1 MRNKRLLFVLVGA
14 VAFGLFAAFSVSR
27 YLSNAQATP
36 RNMQSV
42 VVAKVDI
49 PLGTKVVAEQL
60 MTAQFPTGALPDGV
74 FDKPEKLVGRVTVTN
89 IAAREPVTDFKLAAE
104 GSAGGLSAVIP
115 EGYRAMTVKVDDVI
129 GVSGFLQPGTM
140 VDVLT
145 VIEPPEQQMQ
155 RNPISKIV
163 IQNVKVLA
171 SGQNIDKPKNEREA
185 ESVRAVTLQVT
196 PEQAEKLAL
205 ASTEGKL
212 RLVLRNMIDQGD
224 EQTPGSN
231 KKTLLSGEHAQPA
244 PEPGA
249 LKSEQGQ
256 APTRRVAAAPAPIAH
271 RRPRVEAQAQPES
284 RQPAPQPAAAP
295 PAPPRPK
302 VEMIQGTKRSTVEFP

>member
-1 MRNKRLLFVLVGA
+1 MRNKRLLVVLAGA
-14 VAFGLFAAFSVSR
+14 VLFGLVAAASVSR

-36 RNMQSV
+36 RNMRSV
-42 VVAKVDI
+42 VVAKVNI

-60 MTAQFPTGALPDGV
+60 MRAQLPANAVPDGV
-74 FDKPEKLVGRVTVTN
+74 FDSEEKLVGRVAIVN
-89 IAAREPVTDFKLAAE
+89 VAAREPVTDFKLAPE

-129 GVSGFLQPGTM
+129 GVAGFLQPGTM

-145 VIEPPEQQMQ
+145 VIEPEGNSH

-163 IQNVKVLA
+163 LQNVKVLA

-185 ESVRAVTLQVT
+185 DAVRAVTLQVT

-212 RLVLRNMIDQGD
+212 RLVLRNTVDQGD
-224 EQTPGSN
+224 EQTTGVD
-231 KKTLLSGEHAQPA
+231 KRTLLEGERAQPA
-244 PEPGA
+244 PEPGS
-249 LKSEQGQ
+249 LKSEQPAHTAQ
-256 APTRRVAAAPAPIAH
+256 PAPVMH
-271 RRPRVEAQAQPES
+271 RRPRAEMKPRAEAK
-284 RQPAPQPAAAP
+284 PAPVEQAAP
-295 PAPPRPK
+295 PAPPRPR
-302 VEMIQGTKRSTVEFP
+302 VEMIQGVKKSTVEFP